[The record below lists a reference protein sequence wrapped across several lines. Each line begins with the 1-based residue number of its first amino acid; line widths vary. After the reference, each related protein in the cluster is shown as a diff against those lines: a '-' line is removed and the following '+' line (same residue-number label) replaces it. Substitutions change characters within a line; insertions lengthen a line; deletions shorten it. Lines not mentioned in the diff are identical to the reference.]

1 MSQTP
6 PAWTPQPCPAQ
17 GTHETLEGWQHR
29 VADSRQSPAVPIQ
42 LRPLRPCSQ
51 RPLLLRAGPQNPGRK
66 QEVGAVSTL
75 LAVKTSNLTLRR

>member
-17 GTHETLEGWQHR
+17 GMHETLKHPQDW
-29 VADSRQSPAVPIQ
+29 VAGSRQS
-42 LRPLRPCSQ
+42 
-51 RPLLLRAGPQNPGRK
+51 PGRK
-66 QEVGAVSTL
+66 QEAGAVSTL